1 MFMELMPWQGE
12 AQANCE
18 VGTLP
23 ISSAL
28 QLPAAHGQAGLLHPL
43 PKPVKK
49 KRYKVTHLDWFV

>member
-23 ISSAL
+23 ISSTL
-28 QLPAAHGQAGLLHPL
+28 QLLAAHGQAVLGYPL
-43 PKPVKK
+43 PKHVKK
-49 KRYKVTHLDWFV
+49 KRYKVTHLDWLV